1 MATLLKK
8 NIYIYIY
15 IYIYIEPEPRC
26 KLIIWKTDVL
36 NFNHS
41 LLKYGHPAKKKNIY
55 IYIYIYTY
63 IYTYIEPEPRCK
75 LKI

>member
-8 NIYIYIY
+8 KYIH
-15 IYIYIEPEPRC
+15 IYIEPEPRC

-41 LLKYGHPAKKKNIY
+41 LLKYGHPAKKKKN

>member
-8 NIYIYIY
+8 KYIHIYIY

-41 LLKYGHPAKKKNIY
+41 LLKYGHPAKKKKY
-55 IYIYIYTY
+55 IYIYIYTH
-63 IYTYIEPEPRCK
+63 TYIH
-75 LKI
+75 I